1 MTTITSNGSK
11 WYGEAP
17 DSIDKLLEVLKEN
30 TLDPRFIEYGN
41 FIIADVGSVRF
52 FGNFRDL
59 SHVFNIRTD
68 DPAIIAKL
76 SRAIHE
82 NLRRDDYRAALAE
95 KNSHITADDIKHKL
109 KDARYADGH
118 NAWPSAEAMTADV
131 SAELRRRGIPH
142 SPAQY
147 DTAGNCL
154 TCGECGRCPGVH
166 TFEEIQ
172 KAAREAAQM
181 TALPLPAFRVTY
193 GDGESYVTSMAAGV
207 TLAEAR
213 AYFVGTRHTMS
224 DEKTTKTVATVE
236 EMTP

>member
-1 MTTITSNGSK
+1 MTN
-11 WYGEAP
+11 P
-17 DSIDKLLEVLKEN
+17 
-30 TLDPRFIEYGN
+30 
-41 FIIADVGSVRF
+41 
-52 FGNFRDL
+52 
-59 SHVFNIRTD
+59 
-68 DPAIIAKL
+68 
-76 SRAIHE
+76 
-82 NLRRDDYRAALAE
+82 
-95 KNSHITADDIKHKL
+95 TADDIKHEL
-109 KDARYADGH
+109 KDARYVDGR

-142 SPAQY
+142 SPAHY
-147 DTAGNCL
+147 DAGGNCL

-193 GDGESYVTSMAAGV
+193 RDGESYVTSMAAGV